1 MFRVSLQQSLALSA
15 RPRAAARWIAML
27 GLTGALVSAT
37 GGAVSAQ
44 WVVYDAAT
52 TARNSVTATVKEY
65 LYQTQLQQRLK
76 IRDMARRLSALTNL
90 RKYLLEDVPRWR
102 THGGDFFYAQPYNDA
117 LIFGD
122 PSGAAFVDLSHPLLS
137 DPRLLDRL
145 DPAAR
150 RRVEAQLATVNLT
163 DAAAIAG
170 THGTGQLRWLGR
182 KHELPAIDALE
193 RDVID
198 PSSEQSTT
206 AVLDK
211 ISGAA
216 LVGARQRQARIQLL
230 VGVLEQLLVDG
241 KRARDTDAAA
251 LTMQMVT
258 WRDGQAANEA
268 FVAGSGD
275 ALRTWRQ
282 P

>member
-1 MFRVSLQQSLALSA
+1 MVHDAFRRRIGKTKHAVAA
-15 RPRAAARWIAML
+15 RPTATL
-27 GLTGALVSAT
+27 LLTAVLVASIGT
-37 GGAVSAQ
+37 DAVAQ
-44 WVVYDAAT
+44 LVVHDAAT
-52 TARNSVTATVKEY
+52 TARNAVTATLKEY
-65 LYQTQLQQRLK
+65 LYRTQLQQRLK
-76 IRDMARRLSALTNL
+76 INDMARRLSALTSL
-90 RKYLLEDVPRWR
+90 LKYSLEDVPRWR
-102 THGGDFFYAQPYNDA
+102 THGGDFFYAHPYNDA

-122 PSGAAFVDLSHPLLS
+122 PSGAAITALSEPLL
-137 DPRLLDRL
+137 L
-145 DPAAR
+145 DPALLERLTPMAR
-150 RRVEAQLATVNLT
+150 RRMEAQMATVNLT
-163 DAAAIAG
+163 DAAAISG

-198 PSSEQSTT
+198 PSDEQSTA

-211 ISGAA
+211 MSGAG
-216 LVGARQRQARIQLL
+216 LIGARQRQARIQLL
-230 VGVLEQLLVDG
+230 VGVLEQLLVDT
-241 KRARDTDAAA
+241 KRARDTDVAA

-275 ALRTWRQ
+275 ALETWRQ

>member
-1 MFRVSLQQSLALSA
+1 MFRVSLQQSLGLSA

-27 GLTGALVSAT
+27 GLAGALVSAT

-137 DPRLLDRL
+137 DPRFLDRL